1 MKSHGDSGLV
11 PTSWGKTVT
20 IEWTPPTHRMELK
33 TTTSQNN
40 ARIAL
45 LVHTSR
51 APRRVKT
58 SLFLIYI
65 ICSIRFKQ
73 F

>member
-20 IEWTPPTHRMELK
+20 IEWTLSTLRIELK

-40 ARIAL
+40 VRIAL
-45 LVHTSR
+45 QVHTIR
-51 APRRVKT
+51 APRHVKT
-58 SLFLIYI
+58 SLF
-65 ICSIRFKQ
+65 
-73 F
+73 